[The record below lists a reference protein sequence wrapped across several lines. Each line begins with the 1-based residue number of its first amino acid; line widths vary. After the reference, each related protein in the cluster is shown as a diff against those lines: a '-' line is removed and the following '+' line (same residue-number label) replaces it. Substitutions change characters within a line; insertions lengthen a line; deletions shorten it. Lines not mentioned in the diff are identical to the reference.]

1 MLSSLCSVTRMRTGR
16 TVLSPWSNIISHS
29 LHCFS
34 SHSTVFSYCHCIHGR
49 GKSYSFIEN
58 GCVWVWSVAR
68 GIENRCV
75 CWRFYGANKARDIN
89 ATLTKR
95 GNIRES
101 IAFFLYIMP
110 VRHIDVI
117 RLSLYP
123 LMDESYR
130 WVYFCISSLSVV
142 PPACFQNSPFLLH
155 TSAKWQKIFFPSPV
169 SSCIMLIDHSQ
180 SSFDRTLLF
189 LEFSIPPAT
198 HAFPLAWQC
207 I

>member
-1 MLSSLCSVTRMRTGR
+1 MAASGSE
-16 TVLSPWSNIISHS
+16 VLLEELKIDVYVGG
-29 LHCFS
+29 FMAQ
-34 SHSTVFSYCHCIHGR
+34 TKQETYKRDV
-49 GKSYSFIEN
+49 
-58 GCVWVWSVAR
+58 
-68 GIENRCV
+68 
-75 CWRFYGANKARDIN
+75 NKARQH
-89 ATLTKR
+89 K
-95 GNIRES
+95 GEYS
-101 IAFFLYIMP
+101 FFLYIMP

-142 PPACFQNSPFLLH
+142 PPACFQNSPSLLH